1 MVLDVSTAEELIQEH
16 RWLDAESTLVENLQ
30 GQPEAVDA
38 RAALARVKL
47 ALGNPN
53 AALELLS
60 PCRDH
65 IQCAGLYWCA
75 RVRVATT
82 NHQAA
87 ATVQEALQTS
97 AMPAHVIEEWRMIT
111 SGLITAGWHDEARA
125 WLLALGPWANGLS
138 LEPYWNGTQKARD
151 LRDGGLDALT
161 ARAVLHP
168 APFFQTKAKQLNRQI
183 TQTWLQGLPPRPNP
197 WPGPRRRWLLC
208 GDRGLPQC
216 WLYRVQQK
224 QEQLQA
230 LGGEA
235 QLLERQELQQLHNS
249 TSLAARLQGVEG
261 LLIQRL
267 KAEASVIELIAEAR
281 RQGIPVVVDLD
292 DLLFDPEH
300 APPPLANYA
309 GSITPEQHRRFQA
322 TQPQLEATLAAAD
335 LLLFSTAE
343 IAERWQRYRR
353 ARDIP
358 SVPVQLWPNLIP
370 APLQAAWRQPQI
382 RQLRQ
387 RSGRLRLVVA
397 SASTPHLLAWHQQ
410 LVPALVEL
418 MQQHPRLQLD
428 LLGSVPLAA
437 PLEPF
442 RQRIRC
448 RGHSD
453 FSTYLQRLAEA
464 DIGLMV
470 LEPGPFTDAKSPNR
484 WMECSLMGLAT
495 VLSPIRSC
503 TDLLEHGVHTRFAS
517 QPQDWVEQINQLLRH
532 PRQRLQLV
540 QQAQQLAWQQLRQE
554 HAAALWAP
562 LLQAQ
567 TTAPRRVLL
576 VSEQISGAPL
586 DPPDRLGRD
595 LLRNLLQPPHQ
606 AVDWMVLGQP
616 DQQSITAIGPTR
628 HCWIAPAPDLNEPVK
643 DWLMTHPPAL
653 IHLLR
658 AGPLASTVATVAR
671 SLQIPTL
678 LHLNGN
684 AALAANSLLQTVT
697 GCLSASPELLQY
709 AEAAGARV
717 HPPLVL
723 PWQPRSRH
731 QQQPRDQPHV
741 LCLADGHWSSG
752 LLTLQEALQRN
763 EAPAVRLT
771 VLLGSPKT
779 PRPQPQHWGGSVVDW
794 CAPAT
799 DQELEA
805 LLAHQDLLVIADQV
819 HADDLRL
826 ARELVSAGLW
836 LIASSSSNAAQL
848 LQLAPCGTAVP
859 AQDPDALIQALQHWR
874 QHRPSPEPLLSF
886 PSLETD
892 LAQQLAP
899 IHSGLRLESP
909 KQTG

>member
-1 MVLDVSTAEELIQEH
+1 MADVSKAQEFIEER
-16 RWLDAESTLVENLQ
+16 RWWDAQILLTEQLQ
-30 GQPEAVDA
+30 QQPEAIEI
-38 RAALARVKL
+38 RAVLARVKL
-47 ALGNPN
+47 ALGEPT
-53 AALELLS
+53 AALQLLTH
-60 PCRDH
+60 CKDH
-65 IQCAGLYWCA
+65 SQCTGLFWRA
-75 RVRVATT
+75 QVRAATS

-87 ATVQEALQTS
+87 AAVQDALQTRP
-97 AMPAHVIEEWRMIT
+97 MPAHVIEEWRMIT
-111 SGLITAGWHDEARA
+111 AGLIGAGWHNEARA
-125 WLLALGPWANGLS
+125 WLLALGPWADGLS
-138 LEPYWNGTQKARD
+138 LAPYWHGRQRANN
-151 LRDGGLDALT
+151 LRVGDLDALT

-168 APFFQTKAKQLNRQI
+168 APVFQTKAQQLNRQI
-183 TQTWLQGLPPRPNP
+183 SETWLQGLPPRPTP

-208 GDRGLPQC
+208 GDLGLPQC

-230 LGGEA
+230 LGCEA
-235 QLLERQELQQLHNS
+235 QLLERKELQRLHN
-249 TSLAARLQGVEG
+249 TNNLVGRLQGVEG

-267 KAEASVIELIAEAR
+267 KAEASVIALIAEAR

-300 APPPLANYA
+300 APPPLAHYA

-335 LLLFSTAE
+335 LLLFSTSELAE
-343 IAERWQRYRR
+343 HWQRYRR
-353 ARDIP
+353 ARGIP
-358 SVPVQLWPNLIP
+358 AVPVQLWPNLIP
-370 APLQAAWRQPQI
+370 APLRDAWRRPQI

-410 LVPALVEL
+410 LVPALVQL

-503 TDLLEHGVHTRFAS
+503 TDLLQNGVHTRFARH
-517 QPQDWVEQINQLLRH
+517 PQDWVEQINQLLRH

-540 QQAQQLAWQQLRQE
+540 QKAQQLAWQQLGQE
-554 HAAALWAP
+554 QAAALWAP

-567 TTAPRRVLL
+567 TRAPRRVLL

-586 DPPDRLGRD
+586 DPADRLGRD
-595 LLRNLLQPPHQ
+595 LLRSLLRPPHQ
-606 AVDWMVLGQP
+606 AVDWMAL
-616 DQQSITAIGPTR
+616 TAPGPPATAAVQPTR
-628 HCWIAPAPDLNEPVK
+628 HCWIEAAADLTKPVK
-643 DWLMTHPPAL
+643 DWLMAHPPAL
-653 IHLLR
+653 IHLLES
-658 AGPLASTVATVAR
+658 GPLASTVATVAR
-671 SLQIPTL
+671 SLEIPTL

-684 AALAANSLLQTVT
+684 AALAANALLQTVT
-697 GCLSASPELLQY
+697 GCLSASPELLQH

-717 HPPLVL
+717 HLPLVL

-731 QQQPRDQPHV
+731 QPQQRDQPHA

-752 LLTLQEALQRN
+752 LLTLQEALHRN
-763 EAPAVRLT
+763 HAPAVRLT
-771 VLLGSPKT
+771 VLLGSPQT
-779 PRPQPQHWGGSVVDW
+779 PRPEPQRWGASAVDW
-794 CAPAT
+794 CTPAT
-799 DQELEA
+799 DQALEA
-805 LLAHQDLLVIADQV
+805 LLANQDLLVIADQA
-819 HADDLRL
+819 HGDDLRL

-836 LIASSSSNAAQL
+836 LIATSSSNAAQM
-848 LQLAPCGTAVP
+848 LQLTPCGTAVP
-859 AQDPDALIQALQHWR
+859 AQDPEALIQALQHWQ

-899 IHSGLRLESP
+899 VYAGLRLETP